1 MYVHRSRDGL
11 IAWISARARRMAGG
25 DASASR
31 DALARAV
38 AAAKAA
44 SRPRLASVFAKSSD
58 PRYAPRP
65 EANYGE
71 RWEAQE
77 ALATVAGAG
86 PAAAKL
92 GLEHPEHETR
102 DGAACG
108 ETRMGDASTSG
119 RPNDSNEA
127 PVDGNRPVWVE
138 TVDGDTGVPYYFNLT
153 TRETSWEAP
162 QSYARLLKH
171 DGYESNL
178 KVSPGSVGDDRG
190 VVRVEAAAAAA
201 AVNDDDET
209 PRSADDEKK
218 RKKYWYRDDAGAWR
232 GPYSFDRLQ
241 FWRAS
246 LPALLPVVDFDP
258 DDKSTV
264 DGEEK
269 GDVESRAIALAN
281 LLGDEVV
288 FARAAALGIAAHPRA
303 TAAQVERAIADVR
316 ARPLAARE
324 RDDDDDDDATNP
336 RASRDALITDRAAA
350 RRAIDALPKT
360 HRDAILGGAFDPSE
374 AARAVANAAFR
385 SVPETATLN
394 RVTGRLSVR
403 SNASTAFDRGGA
415 DTRTGDARKSSRPTA
430 GPRPGPAEVA
440 AYKERKRKRR
450 DAWLDT

>member
-1 MYVHRSRDGL
+1 
-11 IAWISARARRMAGG
+11 MAGG

-92 GLEHPEHETR
+92 GLEHPEHEPR
-102 DGAACG
+102 DGAARG
-108 ETRMGDASTSG
+108 ETRTGDASTSG
-119 RPNDSNEA
+119 RPNDSNDSNDSNEA
-127 PVDGNRPVWVE
+127 PVDGNRPTWVE
-138 TVDGDTGVPYYFNLT
+138 TVDGDSGVPYYFNPE

-162 QSYARLLKH
+162 HDARLLKH
-171 DGYESNL
+171 DYESNL
-178 KVSPGSVGDDRG
+178 KVSGSVGDDRG
-190 VVRVEAAAAAA
+190 VVRVEDAAAAA
-201 AVNDDDET
+201 AVNDDET
-209 PRSADDEKK
+209 RCSADPKEKK
-218 RKKYWYRDDAGAWR
+218 MYWYRDDAGAWR
-232 GPYSFDRLQ
+232 GPYSFDRLR

-258 DDKSTV
+258 DKKDATV
-264 DGEEK
+264 DRE

-281 LLGDEVV
+281 LLGDERV
-288 FARAAALGIAAHPRA
+288 FLRAAALGIAAHPRA
-303 TAAQVERAIADVR
+303 TAAQIERAIADVR
-316 ARPLAARE
+316 ARSLTAKE
-324 RDDDDDDDATNP
+324 RDDDDNDDDEDDATNP

-350 RRAIDALPKT
+350 RRAIYALPKT

-403 SNASTAFDRGGA
+403 SNASSAFGRGGA
-415 DTRTGDARKSSRPTA
+415 DTRTGPGPDERGDAERKRSRPTA
-430 GPRPGPAEVA
+430 GPRPRPGPGPAQAA
-440 AYKERKRKRR
+440 AYKERKRRRR

>member
-127 PVDGNRPVWVE
+127 PVDGNRP
-138 TVDGDTGVPYYFNLT
+138 GVG
-153 TRETSWEAP
+153 R
-162 QSYARLLKH
+162 
-171 DGYESNL
+171 
-178 KVSPGSVGDDRG
+178 DRG
-190 VVRVEAAAAAA
+190 WGHGRPVLLQPVR
-201 AVNDDDET
+201 
-209 PRSADDEKK
+209 
-218 RKKYWYRDDAGAWR
+218 
-232 GPYSFDRLQ
+232 
-241 FWRAS
+241 
-246 LPALLPVVDFDP
+246 
-258 DDKSTV
+258 
-264 DGEEK
+264 
-269 GDVESRAIALAN
+269 
-281 LLGDEVV
+281 
-288 FARAAALGIAAHPRA
+288 
-303 TAAQVERAIADVR
+303 R
-316 ARPLAARE
+316 ARRRGKRP
-324 RDDDDDDDATNP
+324 
-336 RASRDALITDRAAA
+336 SRT
-350 RRAIDALPKT
+350 
-360 HRDAILGGAFDPSE
+360 
-374 AARAVANAAFR
+374 
-385 SVPETATLN
+385 
-394 RVTGRLSVR
+394 RVS
-403 SNASTAFDRGGA
+403 
-415 DTRTGDARKSSRPTA
+415 
-430 GPRPGPAEVA
+430 
-440 AYKERKRKRR
+440 
-450 DAWLDT
+450 